1 MVHRVRLQRKL
12 NTFDV
17 TNLVVGAIVG
27 ADIYVATGISAGLI
41 GPASLLVWI
50 MAGLMAITIAM
61 SFVYCVYLLPK
72 VGGPYAY
79 VRQVSTPFM
88 GFTVGWTLLLAEWFS
103 LAVFPVAFVQYFMAL
118 VPGIDELTKVLL
130 KAVFIVIIISTNVI
144 GVKAAGRVN
153 DVLTLAK
160 LSPLVLIVIGGI
172 FFMINSPTAVASN
185 LTPFF
190 TGDVFAFGQAL
201 ILIFWAYAGF
211 ELSTLPADE
220 VERPERTIPR
230 AMAIG
235 MSIVIAFYLLTNLVV
250 FSSVDE
256 KTLSASSS
264 PLIVAAS
271 HIFADF
277 SWLTPIIMA
286 IVGVGALISI
296 LGADESGTIGTSR
309 LAYARS
315 LEGLMPRVFSRTHAR
330 FGTPYV
336 GLMILCL
343 TAFVASAVGGLATL
357 INASVFLLA
366 FVYLATCV
374 STLFLVKRDP
384 DAAKGLRGRRVVP
397 ILGIGLSL
405 LLMALVNPSQILL
418 SLVLLAVGVPVYRY
432 LAPKKELA
440 EQKAAY
446 LSRES
451 VLYRTYHQSLR
462 FLASPL
468 REMKHLVYKI
478 KKVERAWVS
487 EEDEVL
493 HKDEIIGR

>member
-1 MVHRVRLQRKL
+1 M
-12 NTFDV
+12 
-17 TNLVVGAIVG
+17 VGAIIG

-41 GPASLLVWI
+41 GPSSLLAWI
-50 MAGLMAITIAM
+50 LAGSMAITIAM
-61 SFVYCVYLLPK
+61 SFAYCVYLLPK

-79 VRQVSTPFM
+79 ARQVSTPFV
-88 GFTVGWTLLLAEWFS
+88 GFTVGWALLLAEWFS

-118 VPGIDELTKVLL
+118 VPGIDELTKILL

-172 FFMINSPTAVASN
+172 FFMMSSPTTVASN

-190 TGDVFAFGQAL
+190 TGDAFAFGQAL

-235 MSIVIAFYLLTNLVV
+235 MTIVVAFYLLTNLVV

-264 PLIVAAS
+264 PLIAAAS

-277 SWLTPIIMA
+277 SWLTPIIVA

-309 LAYARS
+309 LAYAMS
-315 LEGLMPRVFSRTHAR
+315 LDGLMPKVFSRTHAR

-336 GLMILCL
+336 GLLILCL
-343 TAFVASAVGGLATL
+343 TAFVASAVGGLAAL

-374 STLFLVKRDP
+374 STLLLVRRDP
-384 DAAKGLRGRRVVP
+384 DAAKRLRGRRIVP
-397 ILGIGLSL
+397 ILGIGLSF
-405 LLMALVNPSQILL
+405 LLMALVNPWQILL

-451 VLYRTYHQSLR
+451 VLHRTYHQSTR
-462 FLASPL
+462 FLAFPV

-478 KKVERAWVS
+478 RKVERAWVS
-487 EEDEVL
+487 EEDEVP
-493 HKDEIIGR
+493 HKDDIIGR

>member
-17 TNLVVGAIVG
+17 TNLVVGAIIG

-41 GPASLLVWI
+41 GPSSLLAWI
-50 MAGLMAITIAM
+50 LAGLMAVTISI
-61 SFVYCVYLLPK
+61 SFAYCVFLLPK

-79 VRQVSTPFM
+79 ARQVSTPFV
-88 GFTVGWTLLLAEWFS
+88 GFTVGWALLLAEWFS

-118 VPGIDELTKVLL
+118 VPGIDELTKILL
-130 KAVFIVIIISTNVI
+130 KAVFIVIIVSTNVI

-153 DVLTLAK
+153 DILTLAK
-160 LSPLVLIVIGGI
+160 LSPLVLIVIGGL
-172 FFMINSPTAVASN
+172 FFMVSSPTTVASN

-190 TGDVFAFGQAL
+190 TGDAFAFGQAL

-211 ELSTLPADE
+211 ELSTIPADE

-235 MSIVIAFYLLTNLVV
+235 MTIVVAFYLLTNLVV

-256 KTLSASSS
+256 KTLSASTS
-264 PLIVAAS
+264 PLIAAAS

-277 SWLTPIIMA
+277 SWLTPMIVA
-286 IVGVGALISI
+286 IVGVGALVSI
-296 LGADESGTIGTSR
+296 MGADESGTIGTSR
-309 LAYARS
+309 LAYAMS
-315 LEGLMPRVFSRTHAR
+315 LDGLMPKVFSRTHSR

-336 GLMILCL
+336 GLLILCL
-343 TAFVASAVGGLATL
+343 TAFVASLVGGLAAL

-374 STLFLVKRDP
+374 STLLLVRRDP
-384 DAAKGLRGRRVVP
+384 NAAKGLRGRRVVP

-405 LLMALVNPSQILL
+405 SLMALVNPSQILL

-440 EQKAAY
+440 EEKAAY

-451 VLYRTYHQSLR
+451 VLHRTYHQSKR
-462 FLASPL
+462 FLAFPV
-468 REMKHLVYKI
+468 REMKHLIYRI
-478 KKVERAWVS
+478 RKVERAWVS

-493 HKDEIIGR
+493 HKDEVNRR